1 MKRQDLSI
9 FIIATILVVYYSGCF
24 YSLKGISIDPTVKTF
39 VVQNFD
45 LAVSTAPG
53 DINQRF
59 SELLRNKIRNQ
70 TRLTYNESS
79 PDIEFS
85 GSISSYT
92 ITPEN
97 PTGNNSSPFNKLEIG
112 VSVEYID
119 NNETGKSW
127 KQKFT
132 FFKIYDNT
140 LDLVSVQEGLI
151 DEIFNQ
157 LTEDVFN
164 KAFTDW

>member
-1 MKRQDLSI
+1 MKRRDLSI
-9 FIIATILVVYYSGCF
+9 FIIATILVVFYSGCF

-45 LAVSTAPG
+45 LAVPNAPG

-70 TRLTYNESS
+70 TRLTYNENT

-97 PTGNNSSPFNKLEIG
+97 PTGNNNSPFNKLEIG
-112 VSVEYID
+112 ISVEYVD
-119 NNETGKSW
+119 NNESSKSW

-140 LDLVSVQEGLI
+140 LD
-151 DEIFNQ
+151 
-157 LTEDVFN
+157 
-164 KAFTDW
+164 